1 MWGAERIWHHENLYG
16 IVQRLRCKMKEENP
30 KLNEE
35 IRRLEAAIYRQK
47 NCYEDDIRYMIR
59 SLEKIRKMMGEL

>member
-1 MWGAERIWHHENLYG
+1 MGAQGESAPENLYG
-16 IVQRLRCKMKEENP
+16 IVQRLRGKMKEENP

-47 NCYEDDIRYMIR
+47 IV
-59 SLEKIRKMMGEL
+59 K